1 VVLLL
6 QRINAMDVPK
16 VEEGDVLINNH
27 VKVPQ
32 IDHPADDFD
41 NDYKDDLLS
50 ACLFVIDPMYME
62 LPCDVST
69 VVLLGLIWLCH
80 FDKSSNDRVG
90 FLPGQWKKLVKT
102 GKTWQCSYIVCFLCS
117 IVVFMKY
124 GNYYGF

>member
-27 VKVPQ
+27 VNVPQ
-32 IDHPADDFD
+32 IDHPAADFD

-62 LPCDVST
+62 LPCDVSSAS
-69 VVLLGLIWLCH
+69 LI
-80 FDKSSNDRVG
+80 D
-90 FLPGQWKKLVKT
+90 
-102 GKTWQCSYIVCFLCS
+102 YILRES
-117 IVVFMKY
+117 
-124 GNYYGF
+124 